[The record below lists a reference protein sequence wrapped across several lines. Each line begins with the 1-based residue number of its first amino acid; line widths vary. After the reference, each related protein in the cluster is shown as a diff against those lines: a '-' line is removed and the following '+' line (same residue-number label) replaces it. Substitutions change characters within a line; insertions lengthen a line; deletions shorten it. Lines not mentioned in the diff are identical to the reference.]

1 MAQEIGKAVPSSDAK
16 ASKPESHGPFKV
28 LRLMGRLDASA
39 AQRVQ
44 KQCSALRNE
53 GAPNV
58 ALELSQVTFVSSSG
72 LGVFLALTEE
82 FKEANGSFHLVSP
95 SSTVAAVIKLLN
107 LDRFLSI
114 EPSIDHLLRS

>member
-1 MAQEIGKAVPSSDAK
+1 MAQESGKAVPSSDAK
-16 ASKPESHGPFKV
+16 ALKPESHGHFKV
-28 LRLMGRLDASA
+28 LRLTGRLDAAA
-39 AQRVQ
+39 AQGVQ

-53 GAPNV
+53 GASNL

-82 FKEANGSFHLVSP
+82 FKEAEGSFHLVAP

-114 EPSIDHLLRS
+114 APSIDHLLRG

>member
-1 MAQEIGKAVPSSDAK
+1 MAQEVGKAVPASDVK
-16 ASKPESHGPFKV
+16 TSKPESHGTFKV
-28 LRLMGRLDASA
+28 LRLSGRLDASA
-39 AQRVQ
+39 AQGVQ
-44 KQCSALRNE
+44 KQCSVLRHE
-53 GAPNV
+53 GASHL

-82 FKEANGSFHLVSP
+82 FKEANGSFRLVSP

-114 EPSIDHLLRS
+114 APSVEHLLRD